1 MFAIENTPSLPSTS
15 SSPQEVPV
23 VSSLVCDS
31 VFTMED
37 NFLLPT
43 TSSPQEV
50 PVVSSLACDSVFTME
65 DNFLLPT
72 TSSPQEVPVV
82 SSLVCDSVF
91 TMEDNFLL
99 PTTSSPQEVSVV
111 SSLVSDSVFTMEDNF
126 LLPTTSS
133 PQEVP
138 ESTKKPNGKRKSASS
153 SKGKGKKKKEAS
165 LGEGGN
171 SSGEHQIVSP
181 LACSV
186 FNMEDNFLLPLTS
199 SSHQEVPE
207 NKTKQK
213 AKPKSSK
220 GKGKKKKEANLGDG
234 ENVSS
239 EHQVL
244 CSLTFGSVLN
254 MEDNCVF
261 PAISPQ
267 EVPDNKIKQTAKPK
281 SSKGKTRKKKGDNT
295 PEDPY
300 AKVKRSKSKKL
311 KGLLL
316 DKAEQLRLKMNEQER
331 TRQRAIRE
339 AIDELK
345 QMDIPDFLSVDNYKV
360 GCKCHTLKTVIAY
373 IAHMMS
379 QIENHD
385 QIHGVSEHL
394 QRQTQLHQQRLQ
406 EKLNVMQQEEAQ
418 YQLQQRELEKEILLH
433 QQQQQLIQ
441 QQQFLQPTT
450 NLQLPCDSQ
459 EQQLQSDQ
467 QQVILGQPQ
476 IQLETQQILPNLQQ
490 PQLLFNPQQ
499 QHQEMQLYHQQPD
512 TIVEQKITLSENHQQ
527 QIRQQLLSTMYQ
539 PQLQQHISPQ
549 FHPQK
554 LDVQPP
560 IPVLLHQQQ
569 TPKEQSLLR
578 SINPIGFPSH
588 LSAPPINSTSF
599 NHASGSVGSNGHF
612 SSMYQGQYHHCGV
625 NPLEQP
631 VFAPQYYSA
640 PNSWTP
646 HGQPLRHVSVGP
658 DVNLMNQG
666 LSSKKKSSRKASS
679 KKGKATTPARAAAA
693 ESTTASTTSTA
704 PSNPGS
710 HTGVSSTGKKRVL
723 DEQNNIVFADTSS
736 PTFSDTTSAFFLPTA
751 DQSASGSTP
760 SDSGNSNRSIS
771 RESDM
776 GVDYVSNKDQNND
789 TEKTDWLLDA
799 ASVNQFFENLD
810 KL

>member
-1 MFAIENTPSLPSTS
+1 MFAIENTSSLPSTS

-23 VSSLVCDS
+23 VSSLACDS
-31 VFTMED
+31 VFKMDD
-37 NFLLPT
+37 NFLLPS

-50 PVVSSLACDSVFTME
+50 PVVSSLACDSVFAIE

-72 TSSPQEVPVV
+72 TSSPQENPVV

-91 TMEDNFLL
+91 TIEN
-99 PTTSSPQEVSVV
+99 TSS
-111 SSLVSDSVFTMEDNF
+111 
-126 LLPTTSS
+126 LLSTSS

-138 ESTKKPNGKRKSASS
+138 KNTKKPNGKRKSASS
-153 SKGKGKKKKEAS
+153 SKGKAKKKKDAS

-171 SSGEHQIVSP
+171 SSGEQQIVSP

-186 FNMEDNFLLPLTS
+186 INMEDNFSLPSTS
-199 SSHQEVPE
+199 SSQQEVPE

-234 ENVSS
+234 ENISS

-244 CSLTFGSVLN
+244 CCLTFDSVLN

-261 PAISPQ
+261 PSTSSQ
-267 EVPDNKIKQTAKPK
+267 EFPDNKMKQTAKTK
-281 SSKGKTRKKKGDNT
+281 LSTGKAPKKKGDNT

-300 AKVKRSKSKKL
+300 ARVKLSKSKKL
-311 KGLLL
+311 KGLPL

-331 TRQRAIRE
+331 NRQRAIRE

-394 QRQTQLHQQRLQ
+394 QQQTQLHQQRLQ

-418 YQLQQRELEKEILLH
+418 YQLQQQELEKEILLH
-433 QQQQQLIQ
+433 QQQSVQQQQLIQ

-450 NLQLPCDSQ
+450 HLQLQCDSQ
-459 EQQLQSDQ
+459 QQQLQSDQ
-467 QQVILGQPQ
+467 QQVILEQQIIQP
-476 IQLETQQILPNLQQ
+476 ETQQILPILQQ
-490 PQLLFNPQQ
+490 PPLLFNFQ
-499 QHQEMQLYHQQPD
+499 QHKEMHHHQHQSSLQQFQQQPD
-512 TIVEQKITLSENHQQ
+512 TIAEQQITLSENHHQ
-527 QIRQQLLSTMYQ
+527 QIPQQLPSTKHQPLQ
-539 PQLQQHISPQ
+539 PQQKQHISSQ
-549 FHPQK
+549 FHSK
-554 LDVQPP
+554 QPD
-560 IPVLLHQQQ
+560 VLLHQQQ
-569 TPKEQSLLR
+569 TYQGQSLLP
-578 SINPIGFPSH
+578 SINPSCFPSH
-588 LSAPPINSTSF
+588 LSAPTSSLTPMNSTSF
-599 NHASGSVGSNGHF
+599 NHAPGSVGSNRQN
-612 SSMYQGQYHHCGV
+612 SSMYQGQYQHWGV
-625 NPLEQP
+625 NHFQQP
-631 VFAPQYYSA
+631 VFAPQYYPVPMYWA
-640 PNSWTP
+640 P
-646 HGQPLRHVSVGP
+646 HGQPLGHVSVGP
-658 DVNLMNQG
+658 DVHLMNQG
-666 LSSKKKSSRKASS
+666 QSSKKKPSRKARS
-679 KKGKATTPARAAAA
+679 KKGKTTTPARAAAA
-693 ESTTASTTSTA
+693 ESTTASATSTA
-704 PSNPGS
+704 PSDPGS
-710 HTGVSSTGKKRVL
+710 HTGVSSTGKKRVI
-723 DEQNNIVFADTSS
+723 DDQNNIVFADTSS

-760 SDSGNSNRSIS
+760 SDSGYSSRSIS
-771 RESDM
+771 RGSDM
-776 GVDYVSNKDQNND
+776 GVDYANNKDQNSD

-810 KL
+810 K

>member
-15 SSPQEVPV
+15 
-23 VSSLVCDS
+23 
-31 VFTMED
+31 
-37 NFLLPT
+37 
-43 TSSPQEV
+43 SSPQEV

-72 TSSPQEVPVV
+72 TSSPQEVP
-82 SSLVCDSVF
+82 
-91 TMEDNFLL
+91 EN
-99 PTTSSPQEVSVV
+99 
-111 SSLVSDSVFTMEDNF
+111 
-126 LLPTTSS
+126 
-133 PQEVP
+133 
-138 ESTKKPNGKRKSASS
+138 TKKPNGKRKSASS
-153 SKGKGKKKKEAS
+153 SKGKAKKIKDAS

-171 SSGEHQIVSP
+171 SSGEQQIVSP

-186 FNMEDNFLLPLTS
+186 FNMEDNFLLPSTS
-199 SSHQEVPE
+199 SSQQEVPE

-244 CSLTFGSVLN
+244 CCLTFDSVLN

-261 PAISPQ
+261 PATSPQ
-267 EVPDNKIKQTAKPK
+267 EVPDTKMKQTAKPK
-281 SSKGKTRKKKGDNT
+281 SSKGKARKKKGDNT

-300 AKVKRSKSKKL
+300 ARVKRSKSKKL
-311 KGLLL
+311 KGLPL

-373 IAHMMS
+373 IAHMMN

-406 EKLNVMQQEEAQ
+406 EKLNVMQKEEAQ
-418 YQLQQRELEKEILLH
+418 YQLQQQEIEKEILLH
-433 QQQQQLIQ
+433 QQQSVQQQQLIQ

-450 NLQLPCDSQ
+450 NLQLQCDSQ
-459 EQQLQSDQ
+459 QQQLQSDQ
-467 QQVILGQPQ
+467 QQVILEQPQ
-476 IQLETQQILPNLQQ
+476 IQPETQQILPNLQQ

-499 QHQEMQLYHQQPD
+499 HKEMHHHQQQSSLQQYQQQPD
-512 TIVEQKITLSENHQQ
+512 TIVEQQITLSENHHQ
-527 QIRQQLLSTMYQ
+527 QIPQQLPSTKHQPLQ
-539 PQLQQHISPQ
+539 PQQQQHISSQ
-549 FHPQK
+549 FNSKQP
-554 LDVQPP
+554 DVQPQ

-569 TPKEQSLLR
+569 THQGQSLLP
-578 SINPIGFPSH
+578 SINPSCFPSH
-588 LSAPPINSTSF
+588 LSAPTSSLTPMNSASF
-599 NHASGSVGSNGHF
+599 NHAPRSVGSNGQN
-612 SSMYQGQYHHCGV
+612 SSMYQGQYQHWGV
-625 NPLEQP
+625 NHFQQP
-631 VFAPQYYSA
+631 VFAPQYYPVPMYWA
-640 PNSWTP
+640 PN
-646 HGQPLRHVSVGP
+646 GQPLGHVSVGP
-658 DVNLMNQG
+658 DIHLMNQG
-666 LSSKKKSSRKASS
+666 QCSKKKPSRKARS

-710 HTGVSSTGKKRVL
+710 HTGVSSTGKTRVL
-723 DEQNNIVFADTSS
+723 DEKNNIVFADTSS

-760 SDSGNSNRSIS
+760 SDSGYSSRSIS
-771 RESDM
+771 RGSDI
-776 GVDYVSNKDQNND
+776 GVDYANNKDQNSD

-810 KL
+810 K

>member
-1 MFAIENTPSLPSTS
+1 
-15 SSPQEVPV
+15 
-23 VSSLVCDS
+23 
-31 VFTMED
+31 MED
-37 NFLLPT
+37 NFVFPAT
-43 TSSPQEV
+43 SPQEF
-50 PVVSSLACDSVFTME
+50 PDTTM
-65 DNFLLPT
+65 
-72 TSSPQEVPVV
+72 
-82 SSLVCDSVF
+82 
-91 TMEDNFLL
+91 
-99 PTTSSPQEVSVV
+99 
-111 SSLVSDSVFTMEDNF
+111 
-126 LLPTTSS
+126 
-133 PQEVP
+133 
-138 ESTKKPNGKRKSASS
+138 
-153 SKGKGKKKKEAS
+153 
-165 LGEGGN
+165 
-171 SSGEHQIVSP
+171 
-181 LACSV
+181 
-186 FNMEDNFLLPLTS
+186 
-199 SSHQEVPE
+199 
-207 NKTKQK
+207 
-213 AKPKSSK
+213 
-220 GKGKKKKEANLGDG
+220 
-234 ENVSS
+234 
-239 EHQVL
+239 
-244 CSLTFGSVLN
+244 
-254 MEDNCVF
+254 
-261 PAISPQ
+261 
-267 EVPDNKIKQTAKPK
+267 KQTAKPK
-281 SSKGKTRKKKGDNT
+281 SSKGKARKKKGDNT

-311 KGLLL
+311 KGLPL

-345 QMDIPDFLSVDNYKV
+345 QMDIPDFLSADNYKV

-373 IAHMMS
+373 IAHIMN

-406 EKLNVMQQEEAQ
+406 EKLNVMKQEEAQ
-418 YQLQQRELEKEILLH
+418 YQLQQQELEKEILLH

-490 PQLLFNPQQ
+490 QQLLFNPQQ

-512 TIVEQKITLSENHQQ
+512 TIVEQKITLLENHQQ
-527 QIRQQLLSTMYQ
+527 QIPQQLLSTMYQ

-569 TPKEQSLLR
+569 TQQKQSLLP

-646 HGQPLRHVSVGP
+646 HCQPLRHVYVGP
-658 DVNLMNQG
+658 DVNLMNKC
-666 LSSKKKSSRKASS
+666 LSSKKKPSRKASS
-679 KKGKATTPARAAAA
+679 KKGKTTTPARAAAS
-693 ESTTASTTSTA
+693 STTASTTSTA
-704 PSNPGS
+704 PSDPGS

-723 DEQNNIVFADTSS
+723 DDQKNIAFADTSS

-799 ASVNQFFENLD
+799 ASVNQFF
-810 KL
+810 